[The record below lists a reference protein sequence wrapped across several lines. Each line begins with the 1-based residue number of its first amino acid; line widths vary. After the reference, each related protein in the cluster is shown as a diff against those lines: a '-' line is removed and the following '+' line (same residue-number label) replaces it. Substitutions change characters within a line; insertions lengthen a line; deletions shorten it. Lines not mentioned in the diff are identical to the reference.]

1 MNFAEVECGPL
12 AAEPRCTSV
21 PLPRVPKDWD
31 FRSISPRRS
40 SSQESGMN
48 VAVVLIAA
56 ALAYLFIVGLAL
68 DWIRGAS
75 HLSMPKPPAR
85 EDLLL
90 SFRFPPCSTRL
101 QGDRVAQEPHKR

>member
-1 MNFAEVECGPL
+1 
-12 AAEPRCTSV
+12 
-21 PLPRVPKDWD
+21 
-31 FRSISPRRS
+31 
-40 SSQESGMN
+40 MN